1 MIAYDKLHVGIV
13 GRDDLA
19 HPFGPHGAMHKPQPL
34 HLDHELRLIKR
45 PVARFYPVQTFWRS
59 LWAVLTNSKKSWN
72 AWCVSEG
79 SPEGKSA
86 DTPRAPC
93 VDRTEEKFLD
103 LVIYDR
109 PEAGRVKI
117 IFLKTASRA
126 ALT

>member
-1 MIAYDKLHVGIV
+1 MIAHDELHVGIV

-34 HLDHELRLIKR
+34 HLDHQLRLIKR
-45 PVARFYPVQTFWRS
+45 PVARLNPVQTFWRS
-59 LWAVLTNSKKSWN
+59 QLLGVHEFEKILERMVRLGRIAR
-72 AWCVSEG
+72 
-79 SPEGKSA
+79 GKSA

-103 LVIYDR
+103 FVVYDR

-117 IFLKTASRA
+117 IFLETASRA